1 MSLSKNMV
9 DFSVSVNKLNRV
21 VTDYTQRLI
30 ESEGIRKLQPSAGV
44 ILIPLREREG
54 QTLSELARRIH
65 MKAPTITVIANRLEE
80 RGLIKRERGSKD
92 RRQVHLYLTRDGK
105 RVAKILYDI
114 QTRVAQQMLV
124 GLNKTGLVSASDI
137 LDRVISNVSV
147 KVN

>member
-44 ILIPLREREG
+44 IFLPLREKEG

-105 RVAKILYDI
+105 RVAEILHDI